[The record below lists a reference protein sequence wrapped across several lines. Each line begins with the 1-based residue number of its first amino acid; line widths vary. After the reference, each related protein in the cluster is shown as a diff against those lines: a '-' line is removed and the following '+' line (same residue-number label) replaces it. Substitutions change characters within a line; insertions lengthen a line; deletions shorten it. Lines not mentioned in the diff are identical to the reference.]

1 MSSPKIA
8 LFADKGSPQIEKL
21 RDIVQDEGAQPVV
34 FDIRFGG
41 ESAPSVTLAPEQ
53 LRWDG
58 VGFADIAAVHVRCRA
73 LNTPPTVTPLLDW
86 ASYSEL
92 RCRFLREQEHQSAT
106 FSFFDQLV
114 RRGKLVINP
123 FTSAYLDHDA
133 KAQVYQKFRALG
145 LTVPRALTTNDPERA
160 LSFLNEVGQAV
171 AKPAIGVGS
180 TRRVLEADLERLPEF
195 RTCPVLLQELII
207 GDTLRVHIVADSVVL
222 ALKIISE
229 GQVDSRTAPK
239 GVEYFKLPDAE
250 EALLVAANRALGL
263 HYAAWDILATS
274 DGRYFYL
281 DCNSGPY
288 IMWVGEENAAIVLRE
303 LARYMIAY
311 ARTRSVPE
319 AARAVR
325 PWQPSYL

>member
-8 LFADKGSPQIEKL
+8 LFSEGSPQIEKL
-21 RDIVQDEGAQPVV
+21 RDIVREEGAQPVV
-34 FDIRFGG
+34 FDVRLGG
-41 ESAPSVTLAPEQ
+41 ESPPSVTLAPER
-53 LRWDG
+53 LCWDG
-58 VGFADIAAVHVRCRA
+58 VDFSDIASVHVRCRA
-73 LNTPPTVTPLLDW
+73 LNTPPTVTPLLAD

-92 RCRFLREQEHQSAT
+92 RCRFLREREYQSVT
-106 FSFFDQLV
+106 FSFFEQLM

-133 KAQVYQKFRALG
+133 KAQIYRKFRALG
-145 LTVPRALTTNDPERA
+145 LTVPRTLTTNDPERA

-171 AKPAIGVGS
+171 AKPAIGVGT
-180 TRRVLEADLERLPEF
+180 TRRVLEVDRERLHEIGV
-195 RTCPVLLQELII
+195 CPVLLQEFII

-222 ALKIISE
+222 ALKVISD
-229 GQVDSRTAPK
+229 GQVDSRTALK
-239 GVEYFKLPDAE
+239 GVEYFKLPDSE
-250 EALLVAANRALGL
+250 EALLVKANRALGL
-263 HYAAWDILATS
+263 HYAAWDILATR
-274 DGRYFYL
+274 DGRYVYL

-288 IMWVGEENAAIVLRE
+288 ILWVGEENAAIVLRE

-319 AARAVR
+319 AARVVK